1 MEDEILES
9 LLLRKGMEDE
19 MLLID
24 MIRDSM
30 AELRAMLNYEADED
44 LPEECSSVVKE
55 LVLIRYN
62 RDGTEGIVSE
72 SQSSGG
78 STTYT
83 DQLPDRVKRIIRRH
97 RRLPR
102 RYNVSK

>member
-1 MEDEILES
+1 MEEQILES
-9 LLLRKGMEDE
+9 LLLRKGITDE
-19 MLLID
+19 LLLRD
-24 MIRDSM
+24 MIQDSM
-30 AELRAMLNYEADED
+30 DELQ
-44 LPEECSSVVKE
+44 ECSSVVKE

-83 DQLPDRVKRIIRRH
+83 DELPDRAKRIIRRH

-102 RYNVSK
+102 

>member
-1 MEDEILES
+1 MVIKMEEQILES
-9 LLLRKGMEDE
+9 LLLRKGITDE
-19 MLLID
+19 LLLRD
-24 MIRDSM
+24 MIQDSM
-30 AELRAMLNYEADED
+30 DELRAMLNYKADEEI
-44 LPEECSSVVKE
+44 PQECSSVVKE

-78 STTYT
+78 NTTYT
-83 DQLPDRVKRIIRRH
+83 DELPDRVKRIIRRH

-102 RYNVSK
+102 

>member
-1 MEDEILES
+1 MEEQILES
-9 LLLRKGMEDE
+9 LLLRKGITDE
-19 MLLID
+19 LLLRD
-24 MIRDSM
+24 MIQDSM
-30 AELRAMLNYEADED
+30 DELRAMLNYKADEEI
-44 LPEECSSVVKE
+44 PQECSSVVKE

-83 DQLPDRVKRIIRRH
+83 DELPDRAKSIIRRH

-102 RYNVSK
+102 

>member
-1 MEDEILES
+1 MEEKILES
-9 LLLRKGMEDE
+9 LLLRKGLSDE
-19 MLLID
+19 ALLLD
-24 MIRDSM
+24 MINDS
-30 AELRAMLNYEADED
+30 ASDVRSMLNYEEDED
-44 LPEECSSVVKE
+44 IPEACYPAVKE

-83 DQLPDRVKRIIRRH
+83 DELPDRVKRLIRKY

-102 RYNVSK
+102 

>member
-1 MEDEILES
+1 MVIEMEEQILES
-9 LLLRKGMEDE
+9 LLLRKGITDE
-19 MLLID
+19 VLLRD
-24 MIRDSM
+24 MIKDSM
-30 AELRAMLNYEADED
+30 DELRAMLNYEADEEI
-44 LPEECSSVVKE
+44 PQECSSVAKE

-83 DQLPDRVKRIIRRH
+83 DELPDRAKRIIRRH

-102 RYNVSK
+102 